1 MSLDT
6 TIDSLETVIGQ
17 WRADSP
23 HLRRDGFRPAGDCKH
38 IVATDGARKMFLQRE
53 QETIRRRLAGSTS
66 IRHDDGKLDACFDD
80 LERLL
85 RNGALRQQTIYVG
98 TYPYHARLLEIIGQI
113 GLWPAYEEWKLEM
126 LRVVTTAR
134 AQGGHVSLRDFGA
147 YDAFSVEPI
156 PMAGGRGPLPRW
168 YWESGHFKAEL
179 GARMLRIM
187 AGLDPPDDLFAVE
200 LTSETIEATL
210 AAIRE
215 SRRAFADAQ
224 PGSVAEI
231 GEMILR
237 ARSSRVSPSPPAA
250 GSAPAPP

>member
-1 MSLDT
+1 MPRVL
-6 TIDSLETVIGQ
+6 I
-17 WRADSP
+17 ADELSP
-23 HLRRDGFRPAGDCKH
+23 AAVAIFRERGVDVDVRTGLK
-38 IVATDGARKMFLQRE
+38 KE
-53 QETIRRRLAGSTS
+53 Q
-66 IRHDDGKLDACFDD
+66 
-80 LERLL
+80 
-85 RNGALRQQTIYVG
+85 
-98 TYPYHARLLEIIGQI
+98 LLEIIGQI

-179 GARMLRIM
+179 AVRMLRIM
-187 AGLDPPDDLFAVE
+187 AGLDPPDDLFGVE

-231 GEMILR
+231 GEMIVR